1 MKRLLSTTARS
12 NKIHEASLKRK
23 EFLDV
28 IYVKRFQGLSQDERV
43 ELAKSGQVWW
53 NYSGIEN
60 YEVKLS
66 EQTKLQLKELD
77 QKAKNV
83 HHHNPLNDMSSPVWK
98 SFRLMMTH
106 NSTALEGNSLT
117 QGETG
122 IAIDEYAE
130 GISKGLGISQADKVS
145 PKLSFLIE
153 KDVRE
158 VVNHAA
164 AMEYLKS
171 HLFTK
176 QSLTAADIVELHS
189 RLMPAI
195 DPNFIFEMRGLD
207 SDHLF
212 RRVPVH
218 VTASAAVRPYPHEIP
233 ALMTKLLNHQ
243 KSSRM
248 QSYHPV
254 VATILFA
261 TDFLHIHP
269 FEDGNGRTARLL
281 LVLGLYKSGYVG
293 CIIQNNQRAEYL
305 APFDKYFLGTKD
317 CDPMISFVVSC
328 TNSSLSDLHYTM
340 NMFQKKI
347 NDLPLMNYFD

>member
-1 MKRLLSTTARS
+1 MKRLLSTTARY

-23 EFLDV
+23 ELLDV

-77 QKAKNV
+77 QKAKNM
-83 HHHNPLNDMSSPVWK
+83 HPQNEMSSPVWK
-98 SFRLMMTH
+98 WFRLMMTH

-117 QGETG
+117 QSETG
-122 IAIDEYAE
+122 LAIDEYVE
-130 GISKGLGISQADKVS
+130 GISKGLGISQADKIS
-145 PKLSFLIE
+145 PKLSFLPE
-153 KDVRE
+153 HDVRE

-171 HLFTK
+171 QLFPKRSIT
-176 QSLTAADIVELHS
+176 TADIVELHS
-189 RLMPAI
+189 RLMPAVI
-195 DPNFIFEMRGLD
+195 DPGFILEMRDLD

-212 RRVPVH
+212 RRVPIH
-218 VTASAAVRPYPHEIP
+218 VTGSAAVRPYPHEIS
-233 ALMTKLLNHQ
+233 ALMIKLLNHQ
-243 KSSRM
+243 KSSRV

-254 VATILFA
+254 VATILFI

-281 LVLGLYKSGYVG
+281 LVLGLYQSGYFG
-293 CIIQNNQRAEYL
+293 CIIQNKQRAEYL
-305 APFDKYFLGTKD
+305 SQFDKYFLGTKD
-317 CDPMISFVVSC
+317 CDPMISFLVSC
-328 TNSSLSDLHYTM
+328 TNSFLDELHEYVS
-340 NMFQKKI
+340 KEK
-347 NDLPLMNYFD
+347 NDLPLINYFD